1 MPTDLEPGPVPPENI
16 LDVFPGELLLSER
29 FGELGWG

>member
-16 LDVFPGELLLSER
+16 LDGFTGEILLSER
-29 FGELGWG
+29 F